1 MNDTDHTRWEDELA
15 AYLLDALGP
24 DEARAVE
31 RHLDGCP
38 RCQERARWLQASVEV
53 LPTSVEQLE
62 PPPELRERL
71 MRTVRAEAAPA
82 RPAAPSATPARAR
95 RGWLDMLRAVPRP
108 AMALG
113 VALVALAAVGG
124 YAIGTGSD
132 EATNTSTV
140 SAQVDPALS
149 GATATLERDGDSGV
163 LRVEGL
169 PQRPG
174 RIYEVWL
181 AQGEEV
187 RPAGLFQVDRA
198 GRGAAAIPQGL
209 NGADRVMVSVE
220 PPRGSAQPTTEP
232 IVIASI

>member
-1 MNDTDHTRWEDELA
+1 VNDTGHTRWEDDLA
-15 AYLLDALGP
+15 AYLLDALSA
-24 DEARAVE
+24 DESREVE
-31 RHLDGCP
+31 RHLEGCP
-38 RCQERARWLQASVEV
+38 RCRERARWLQASVET
-53 LPTSVEQLE
+53 LPMSVEQHE

-71 MRTVRAEAAPA
+71 MQTVRAEAAAPV
-82 RPAAPSATPARAR
+82 PAAPGVAPAARAR
-95 RGWLDMLRAVPRP
+95 RGWLDILRAVPRP
-108 AMALG
+108 ALALG
-113 VALVALAAVGG
+113 MTLIALAAVAG
-124 YAIGTGSD
+124 YAIGTGGDGTS
-132 EATNTSTV
+132 TSTV

-149 GATATLERDGDSGV
+149 GAAATLERDGDSGV

-181 AQGEEV
+181 AQGEQV

-209 NGADRVMVSVE
+209 DGADRVMVSVE

-232 IVIASI
+232 IVIAEI

>member
-1 MNDTDHTRWEDELA
+1 MNDDAAHTRWEDDLA
-15 AYLLDALGP
+15 AYLLDALSA
-24 DEARAVE
+24 DESREVE
-31 RHLDGCP
+31 RHLEGCR
-38 RCQERARWLQASVEV
+38 RCRERARWLQASVEV

-71 MRTVRAEAAPA
+71 MRTVRAEAAAPA
-82 RPAAPSATPARAR
+82 PAAPGVTPTRAR

-108 AMALG
+108 ALALG
-113 VALVALAAVGG
+113 VTLIALAAVAG
-124 YAIGTGSD
+124 YAIGTGD
-132 EATNTSTV
+132 DGTTTSTV
-140 SAQVDPALS
+140 SAQVDPALPD
-149 GATATLERDGDSGV
+149 ATASLERDGDSGV

-181 AQGEEV
+181 AEGEEV

-220 PPRGSAQPTTEP
+220 PPRGSAQPTTDP
-232 IVIASI
+232 IVIAEI